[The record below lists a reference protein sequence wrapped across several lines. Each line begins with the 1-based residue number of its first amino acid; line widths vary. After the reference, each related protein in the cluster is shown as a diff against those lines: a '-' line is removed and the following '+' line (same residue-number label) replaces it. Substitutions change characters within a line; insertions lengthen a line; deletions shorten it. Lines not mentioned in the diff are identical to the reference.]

1 LTLSRYYAT
10 YHLSEKSDVYSFGV
24 VLLVLITG
32 QPAIIAISAT
42 EKTNIALWARN
53 RLSEGDI
60 DSVTDPA
67 IREDCDINSVWKV
80 AELALRCTEH
90 RALDRPSMG
99 EVVEGIGES
108 LQLEMSSRSM
118 RSSSMRTGSSAFAD
132 GDSVGALEAELI
144 GATSAR

>member
-1 LTLSRYYAT
+1 
-10 YHLSEKSDVYSFGV
+10 VYSFGI

-32 QPAIIAISAT
+32 QPAIITISAT
-42 EKTNIALWARN
+42 ENTNIALWARN

-67 IREDCDINSVWKV
+67 VREDCDINSVWKV
-80 AELALRCTEH
+80 AELALRCMER
-90 RALDRPSMG
+90 RALDRPTMG

-118 RSSSMRTGSSAFAD
+118 RSSFIRTGSSAFAD

-144 GATSAR
+144 GETSAR